1 MALASPSSAPPR
13 ARSLATMNEKEL
25 RAAERTLS
33 AGTWT
38 ITFGALLYS
47 VLTVTPLVRD
57 VTPDPWDWTAPIL
70 PIVVDSA
77 VVIVVRLDS
86 IISRLGGTGGAWPA
100 LLRWMTGFMTLA
112 LNIADSALHGD
123 KVGVAVHSVAPLLL
137 IVTAETSLAYRRAIT
152 KALDD
157 LSSAQAAAAEK
168 ARKEREAAEEK
179 ARQDRE
185 AAEEKDRQERERE
198 RARREAAEREE
209 RERQERLER
218 ERLDREERQQR
229 EQREH
234 EARLEQER
242 LDREERQRERERQHL
257 LRLEQER
264 TEREAAERQEK
275 ELQERERREA
285 LARAAAERVPAAVP
299 ARSSAPRKATAT
311 VRDVEADEFPGMS
324 ADEKEEALYAIYR
337 QARDESTYANF
348 LDDPRFR
355 QGGDLNGSQLG
366 IRLGR
371 TAAAGRT
378 NVKPKFEKRYT
389 DELAARMAGEVAGA
403 ERELVPAG

>member
-86 IISRLGGTGGAWPA
+86 IISRLGGSGGAWPA

-112 LNIADSALHGD
+112 LNVADSALHGD

-157 LSSAQAAAAEK
+157 LASAQAAAAEK
-168 ARKEREAAEEK
+168 ARQEREAAEEK
-179 ARQDRE
+179 ARQ
-185 AAEEKDRQERERE
+185 EREQE
-198 RARREAAEREE
+198 RARRETAEREE

-218 ERLDREERQQR
+218 ERLDREERQAR

-234 EARLEQER
+234 EERMERER
-242 LDREERQRERERQHL
+242 LDREEKQRERERQHL

-264 TEREAAERQEK
+264 REREEAERREK
-275 ELQERERREA
+275 EDQERERREA
-285 LARAAAERVPAAVP
+285 LARAGAVRVPAAVP
-299 ARSSAPRKATAT
+299 ARTSTPRKATAT

-324 ADEKEEALYAIYR
+324 ADEKEEELYKFYR

-378 NVKPKFEKRYT
+378 NVKPKFEKRYA
-389 DELAARMAGEVAGA
+389 DELAARMAGEMAGA
-403 ERELVPAG
+403 ERELVQAG